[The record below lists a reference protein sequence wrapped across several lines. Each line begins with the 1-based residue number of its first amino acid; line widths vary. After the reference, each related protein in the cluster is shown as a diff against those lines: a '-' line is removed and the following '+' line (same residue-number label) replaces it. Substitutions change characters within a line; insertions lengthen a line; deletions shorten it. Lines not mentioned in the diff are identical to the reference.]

1 MPSQIKLYRGVWCEV
16 WYEGGKT
23 RRASLGTTDF
33 QEAQRRLAQVED
45 ILKTPSEITVA
56 WLWNEYVQEN
66 EGKAVLVTM
75 VHTWKSLRPH
85 FGYLLPNL
93 IKRQNCKDYIESRRA
108 SGIADGTIWTE
119 LGHLSTVMNFAEKNG
134 RIQKAPHIH
143 RPKKPDPVDRYLKKA
158 EVKLLIECAT
168 KPHVKLAITIM
179 SATGARIG
187 AVSEL
192 TWDRCDFE
200 RRLITFKRPED
211 LQRRKGRP
219 VVPMNDTVYHAL
231 LEAKSKAM
239 TEHVI
244 TWGDKPVKSLK
255 RSLAT
260 ASAKAGLKRVTAH
273 LLRHSAAVWMA
284 EEGNSMS
291 EIAQFLGHS
300 DSRIT
305 EKVYAKYSPDYLR
318 KTAKATELDM

>member
-1 MPSQIKLYRGVWCEV
+1 
-16 WYEGGKT
+16 
-23 RRASLGTTDF
+23 
-33 QEAQRRLAQVED
+33 
-45 ILKTPSEITVA
+45 
-56 WLWNEYVQEN
+56 
-66 EGKAVLVTM
+66 
-75 VHTWKSLRPH
+75 
-85 FGYLLPNL
+85 
-93 IKRQNCKDYIESRRA
+93 
-108 SGIADGTIWTE
+108 
-119 LGHLSTVMNFAEKNG
+119 
-134 RIQKAPHIH
+134 
-143 RPKKPDPVDRYLKKA
+143 
-158 EVKLLIECAT
+158 
-168 KPHVKLAITIM
+168 
-179 SATGARIG
+179 
-187 AVSEL
+187 
-192 TWDRCDFE
+192 
-200 RRLITFKRPED
+200 
-211 LQRRKGRP
+211 
-219 VVPMNDTVYHAL
+219 MNDTVYHAL